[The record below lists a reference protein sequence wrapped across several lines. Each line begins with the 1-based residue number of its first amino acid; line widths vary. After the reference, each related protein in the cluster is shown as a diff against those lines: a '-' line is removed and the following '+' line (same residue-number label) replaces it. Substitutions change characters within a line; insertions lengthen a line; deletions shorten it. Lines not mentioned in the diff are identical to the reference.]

1 MRSDWNRHHPSYTRA
16 LETLRE
22 EEGTFVHPDWL
33 PSQRNQLEKKKHT
46 TDLENTLR
54 RATLMSRSFR
64 NRCNPG
70 SHPCR
75 VLTVGIL
82 FFMLV
87 GTIGVASFSAKA
99 DFTSPK
105 YKEQHQTTHS
115 IGTEKKHAADG
126 LQAGTKPEVPSYVV
140 VLDAGST
147 GTRVYV
153 YSARRDEKGAV
164 RVERAL
170 TSKEATSTD
179 ITEEL
184 SSKDVLG
191 RKGGAHNLHEAG
203 IKGSFRRTSG
213 NMHSKAYHRME
224 TTPGLAK
231 IVEHANNPSSRR
243 ADIGVALKPLLT
255 WAEKVVAPALQPKT
269 PIVLLATGGARA
281 LSEKDQR
288 NLLQD
293 VEVSLVS
300 SKFDA
305 GHGSARILKG
315 EDEAVLGFVAL
326 NFVSPSGGGAVIRRE
341 EQWKEAKSIEDG
353 GDQTQSKY
361 SLLDGAV
368 GTIDLGGSSLE
379 IATPVRSDAKGL
391 QLSEIRLGGA
401 IMAIYTKT
409 FEGYGLESAFSRSL
423 VSLAYDQLGAPGG
436 WTSDP
441 GERQLLHPCLH
452 RGYSRTEE
460 MYYRSNGEKAEWHT
474 GKEAVAEMPKV
485 EVLLKGSPDLE
496 QCKSLARSI
505 ARLSDDQK
513 LHEVLEK
520 GIIMPLSGFH
530 VLRHFFKV
538 DPYASWSILE
548 AQVDE
553 FCSMDWSQVTQND
566 HFMTEAHPEK
576 FCLWGYF
583 ANAVLH
589 DSTALGLKE
598 HQLAPVRGDLSWAD
612 GAALLEADRLFRR
625 EGKTT
630 ALPMVVVG
638 DESLHMHPTTVKIA
652 IFALSISMVFALLVL
667 SSAGIGPPWLNQLMC
682 GSCRSKEGTMFQ
694 AGTIPLW
701 KRSYSKPKHSRSLS
715 APGLD
720 YQQ

>member
-1 MRSDWNRHHPSYTRA
+1 
-16 LETLRE
+16 
-22 EEGTFVHPDWL
+22 
-33 PSQRNQLEKKKHT
+33 
-46 TDLENTLR
+46 
-54 RATLMSRSFR
+54 
-64 NRCNPG
+64 
-70 SHPCR
+70 
-75 VLTVGIL
+75 
-82 FFMLV
+82 MLL
-87 GTIGVASFSAKA
+87 GTIGVASFNAKA

-105 YKEQHQTTHS
+105 HKEQHQTTRS
-115 IGTEKKHAADG
+115 AGTANKYATDG
-126 LQAGTKPEVPSYVV
+126 SQAGNKREIPSYVI

-164 RVERAL
+164 LVERAL
-170 TSKEATSTD
+170 MNKEATSTD
-179 ITEEL
+179 ITDEL
-184 SSKDVLG
+184 SSKDLLG
-191 RKGGAHNLHEAG
+191 RKGGGQALPDAG
-203 IKGSFRRTSG
+203 IKGSWRRTNG

-231 IVEHANNPSSRR
+231 IVEHAKNPSDRR
-243 ADIGVALKPLLT
+243 ADVGVALKPLLT
-255 WAEKVVAPALQPKT
+255 WAEKVIAPALQPKT

-281 LSEKDQR
+281 LAERDQR

-326 NFVSPSGGGAVIRRE
+326 NFVSPSGGGAVIKVE
-341 EQWKEAKSIEDG
+341 EQWKEAKNIKADD
-353 GDQTQSKY
+353 DQTHSKY
-361 SLLDGAV
+361 SGLDGAV

-379 IATPVRSDAKGL
+379 VAAPVRADVKGL
-391 QLSEIRLGGA
+391 QLSEIVLGGA
-401 IMAIYTKT
+401 IMGIYTKT

-423 VSLAYDQLGAPGG
+423 VSLAYEQLGNPGG

-441 GERQLLHPCLH
+441 GEHQLLHPCLH
-452 RGYSRTEE
+452 RGYSQAQE
-460 MYYRSNGEKAEWHT
+460 MYYVGNGEKTEWHT
-474 GKEAVAEMPKV
+474 NKEAVQGMPKV
-485 EVLLKGSPDLE
+485 KVLLKGSPDPE

-505 ARLSDDQK
+505 ARMSEDHK
-513 LHEVLEK
+513 LHKVLEK
-520 GIIMPLSGFH
+520 GIVMPLSGFH

-538 DPYASWSILE
+538 DPYASWSIME

-553 FCSMDWSQVTQND
+553 FCTMDWSEVTQND
-566 HFMTEAHPEK
+566 HFMTEAHPQK

-583 ANAVLH
+583 ATAVLH

-612 GAALLEADRLFRR
+612 GAALLEADMLFRR

-630 ALPMVVVG
+630 ALPMVVG
-638 DESLHMHPTTVKIA
+638 RDESLHMHPTTVKIA
-652 IFALSISMVFALLVL
+652 IFALSISTAFALLVL

-682 GSCRSKEGTMFQ
+682 GSCRSKDGTMFQ
-694 AGTIPLW
+694 AGTLPLW
-701 KRSYSKPKHSRSLS
+701 TKSHNKTKHSRSLS

>member
-1 MRSDWNRHHPSYTRA
+1 M
-16 LETLRE
+16 
-22 EEGTFVHPDWL
+22 
-33 PSQRNQLEKKKHT
+33 
-46 TDLENTLR
+46 
-54 RATLMSRSFR
+54 
-64 NRCNPG
+64 
-70 SHPCR
+70 
-75 VLTVGIL
+75 I
-82 FFMLV
+82 
-87 GTIGVASFSAKA
+87 
-99 DFTSPK
+99 
-105 YKEQHQTTHS
+105 
-115 IGTEKKHAADG
+115 
-126 LQAGTKPEVPSYVV
+126 
-140 VLDAGST
+140 
-147 GTRVYV
+147 
-153 YSARRDEKGAV
+153 
-164 RVERAL
+164 
-170 TSKEATSTD
+170 
-179 ITEEL
+179 
-184 SSKDVLG
+184 KD
-191 RKGGAHNLHEAG
+191 
-203 IKGSFRRTSG
+203 
-213 NMHSKAYHRME
+213 
-224 TTPGLAK
+224 
-231 IVEHANNPSSRR
+231 
-243 ADIGVALKPLLT
+243 
-255 WAEKVVAPALQPKT
+255 
-269 PIVLLATGGARA
+269 
-281 LSEKDQR
+281 
-288 NLLQD
+288 
-293 VEVSLVS
+293 
-300 SKFDA
+300 
-305 GHGSARILKG
+305 
-315 EDEAVLGFVAL
+315 
-326 NFVSPSGGGAVIRRE
+326 E
-341 EQWKEAKSIEDG
+341 EQWKEVKSIEVDI
-353 GDQTQSKY
+353 DRTHSKY

-379 IATPVRSDAKGL
+379 IATPVRADVKGL

-401 IMAIYTKT
+401 IMGIYTKT

-460 MYYRSNGEKAEWHT
+460 MYYKRNGEKAEWHT
-474 GKEAVAEMPKV
+474 GKEVVPETPKV

-505 ARLSDDQK
+505 ARMSDDQK

-538 DPYASWSILE
+538 DPYASWSIME

-553 FCSMDWSQVTQND
+553 FCSLDWSQVTQND
-566 HFMTEAHPEK
+566 HFMTEAHPQK

-701 KRSYSKPKHSRSLS
+701 KRSYNKPKHSRSLS